1 MKLNVKV
8 FKDKDTKE
16 WVKKDEITKE
26 RLALT
31 EEDKVVV
38 GMLDDL
44 EQLPYLFEIPDLA
57 VILCRK
63 GYRKQSE
70 GEWVMSEWDDN
81 AACSLCGCEPYDF
94 KTPERNPKIAQ
105 YCPGCGAKMRGVNF
119 GELITWDKLKD
130 MKAWDRAVEWAESQ
144 GVCRFCDHLPKCRK
158 YQDDQV
164 PINAPCMVKKR
175 DFLEFDNSE
184 APNAEQR

>member
-16 WVKKDEITKE
+16 WVKEDEITKE

-70 GEWVMSEWDDN
+70 FTPCDCCKFNPPTSGDGKPCFMCPAQAKGGEDN
-81 AACSLCGCEPYDF
+81 D
-94 KTPERNPKIAQ
+94 
-105 YCPGCGAKMRGVNF
+105 
-119 GELITWDKLKD
+119 
-130 MKAWDRAVEWAESQ
+130 
-144 GVCRFCDHLPKCRK
+144 
-158 YQDDQV
+158 
-164 PINAPCMVKKR
+164 
-175 DFLEFDNSE
+175 
-184 APNAEQR
+184 